1 MYKYIVYHIT
11 IYKDNEYYRYEQKKS
26 RQHPQKIL
34 SGNCHS
40 SSTILIAFCIL
51 KFFSASCKAEVASYP
66 LLAIE
71 P

>member
-11 IYKDNEYYRYEQKKS
+11 IYKDNEYYRYEQKKIPTTS
-26 RQHPQKIL
+26 PKDIVGKL
-34 SGNCHS
+34 SFFLNHS
-40 SSTILIAFCIL
+40 HSLL
-51 KFFSASCKAEVASYP
+51 YLSASCKAEVASYP

>member
-11 IYKDNEYYRYEQKKS
+11 IYKGNEYYWYEQKKN
-26 RQHPQKIL
+26 PDNIQKML

-40 SSTILIAFCIL
+40 SSIILAAFCIL
-51 KFFSASCKAEVASYP
+51 NFFSASCKAEVASYP
-66 LLAIE
+66 LSDIE